1 MEYTKTPI
9 LWQCDYL
16 RQCQLVSDVAST
28 GHAYFEA
35 LFRILSRLEGPPANL
50 EAFHWVMCVMVVPE
64 LLEHFLNAF
73 SDEGMH
79 WKPLSRVHFRDH
91 IPSDSWITNSYSGL
105 SFRLRK
111 GGIYMCRYY
120 YISTYFGRHTF
131 PGWHGLPK
139 SEYKFLLNNPGPV
152 YRCSDGRLYYHGS
165 KFMLTD
171 ATPLAHNDEQA
182 DLQERL
188 LDACCTRLKA
198 GGFAGI
204 WVGVASERHCDGYLQ
219 YILPWLAQVCNTR
232 ARMLINEAM

>member
-1 MEYTKTPI
+1 MECTKTPI

-16 RQCQLVSDVAST
+16 RQCKLVLDVAST
-28 GHAYFEA
+28 GHAYFEV
-35 LFRILSRLEGPPANL
+35 LFRILSRPGGPPADI

-64 LLEHFLNAF
+64 LLEYFLDTFNN
-73 SDEGMH
+73 EGMH
-79 WKPLSRVHFRDH
+79 WKLPSRVEFPDY
-91 IPSDSWITNSYSGL
+91 IPSFPSSNNAFFGL
-105 SFRLRK
+105 SFQLRQD
-111 GGIYMCRYY
+111 GIYMYRYSRY
-120 YISTYFGRHTF
+120 R
-131 PGWHGLPK
+131 GLYRWRGAPNA
-139 SEYKFLLNNPGPV
+139 EYKFLLNNPGPV
-152 YRCSDGRLYYHGS
+152 YRCSDGRLYYRGS

-182 DLQERL
+182 DLQQRL